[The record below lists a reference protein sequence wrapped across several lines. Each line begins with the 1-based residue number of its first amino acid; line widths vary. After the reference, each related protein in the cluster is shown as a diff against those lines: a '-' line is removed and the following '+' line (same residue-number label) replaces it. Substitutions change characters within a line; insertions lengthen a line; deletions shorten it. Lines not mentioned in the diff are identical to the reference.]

1 MLDYDYESI
10 ASLLPGFLTA
20 DWVPGLN
27 LLSFLGLFI
36 LLNVILFTVM
46 GLIWLERKTLGKIQ
60 LRPGPT
66 LNGPHGLLQSPAD
79 AIKLL
84 VKEDLTPAAAD
95 KRIFKMAPY
104 LVFIPVFLVFL
115 VVPWSRDV
123 VVRALDLGL
132 LYIVAIP
139 AISTVGLVMS
149 GWSSGNKYSMLGAA
163 RAVAQLIAYELPLVV
178 SLLGVALLAQSMS
191 LSDIVDAQA
200 PLWFIF
206 IQPLGFFIFVTAS
219 LAENN
224 RTPFDISIAESEL
237 VFGPFLEYSGMRWA
251 LFFLTEYASVFLNA
265 VLAATL
271 YLGGWTFFGVPEA
284 IVEAAGLSTAA
295 GLGGTLVTLV
305 GFGFFFV
312 KTSVLIL
319 FIIWLRGTLPR
330 LRIDQLMS
338 FAWKALLPAAL
349 ANLVLTAMLVVFG
362 NWPAAIAT
370 AVTVLAFAI
379 VYLILRR
386 RPAATPAPVRLARV
400 PARPLA
406 PEELSVS
413 SQ

>member
-1 MLDYDYESI
+1 
-10 ASLLPGFLTA
+10 
-20 DWVPGLN
+20 
-27 LLSFLGLFI
+27 
-36 LLNVILFTVM
+36 
-46 GLIWLERKTLGKIQ
+46 
-60 LRPGPT
+60 
-66 LNGPHGLLQSPAD
+66 
-79 AIKLL
+79 
-84 VKEDLTPAAAD
+84 
-95 KRIFKMAPY
+95 
-104 LVFIPVFLVFL
+104 
-115 VVPWSRDV
+115 
-123 VVRALDLGL
+123 
-132 LYIVAIP
+132 
-139 AISTVGLVMS
+139 
-149 GWSSGNKYSMLGAA
+149 MLGAA

-237 VFGPFLEYSGMRWA
+237 VFGPFLEYSGMRWP

-295 GLGGTLVTLV
+295 GLGGTLVVLV

-370 AVTVLAFAI
+370 AVTVIAFAI
-379 VYLILRR
+379 AYLILRG
-386 RPAATPAPVRLARV
+386 RPADTPAPVRLARV